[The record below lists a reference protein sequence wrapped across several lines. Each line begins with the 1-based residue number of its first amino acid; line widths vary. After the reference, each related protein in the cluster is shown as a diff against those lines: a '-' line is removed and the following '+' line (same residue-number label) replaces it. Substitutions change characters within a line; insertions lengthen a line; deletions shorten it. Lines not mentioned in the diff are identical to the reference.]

1 MTRYDR
7 EPVKHNHKRATM
19 SRFSRRDFLMTSAG
33 AALASH
39 FARPAFAATE
49 APKRGGTLIATWG
62 GLEPQSLFVPPG
74 GGSSPYLTS
83 TKLFERLIRLT
94 VDLKFE
100 PVLAVDIKPSE
111 DFRTYVIKLRDGVTW
126 HDGQP
131 FTADDVVF
139 SAIQYWKPISAGVS
153 LDALEGAEAAD
164 HLTVLLKFKAPV
176 PELFFKSV
184 LAGKSTLVIP
194 KHIYAGSNIITNPV
208 NNAPIGTG
216 PFKVKE
222 WVRGSH
228 VEYLRNDKYWNPSL
242 PYLDRLVIR
251 WWRDPA
257 SRSAAFEA
265 NQLDL
270 GIFNPVP
277 MPDIAR
283 LTAGGKFVAE
293 TKGYS
298 NSAWITTIEFNQR
311 RDIFKKRE
319 VRQALMQAIDRQFIS
334 DTIFFGRAHPSTGA
348 IPSSNTIFF
357 TKDVEDYS
365 FDVKKAGKLLDA
377 AGYPVKGGSRFNLN
391 LVSAGW
397 FEENVKIGQYLKQ
410 AFEDLDVAVDLAVPD
425 RATSLK
431 RIYTDYDYDVAVS
444 NNSASFELIP
454 STTQFYTTDGI
465 VKGAAFRNATGYSN
479 PKLDEIVAKMAVET
493 DEAKRIALGKDF
505 DRLATLDA
513 PLLPMVDLE
522 PVTIARS
529 DVRNHSRTADFMG
542 ESWAEIWLD
551 R

>member
-1 MTRYDR
+1 
-7 EPVKHNHKRATM
+7 M
-19 SRFSRRDFLMTSAG
+19 SRFSRRDFLMTTAG
-33 AALASH
+33 AALAS
-39 FARPAFAATE
+39 RLSGPAFAATE
-49 APKRGGTLIATWG
+49 APKRGGTLLATWG
-62 GLEPQSLFVPPG
+62 GFEPQSLFVPPG
-74 GGSSPYLTS
+74 GGSSPYFTS
-83 TKLFERLIRLT
+83 TKVIERLVRLT

-100 PVLAVDIKPSE
+100 PVLAVDIKPAE
-111 DFRTYVIKLRDGVTW
+111 DFRSYLIKLREGVTW

-139 SAIQYWKPISAGVS
+139 NVLEYWKPISAGVS
-153 LDALEGAEAAD
+153 LDALDSAEAVD
-164 HLTVLLKFKAPV
+164 PLTVLLKFKAPV
-176 PELFFKSV
+176 PEFFLKSV
-184 LAGKSTLVIP
+184 LAGKSGLVIP
-194 KHIYAGSNIITNPV
+194 KHIYAGSNIITNPI
-208 NNAPIGTG
+208 NNTPIGTG

-228 VEYLRNDKYWNPSL
+228 VEYLRNEKYWNPSL

-251 WWRDPA
+251 WWQDPA

-265 NQLDL
+265 NQLDI
-270 GIFNPVP
+270 GVFNPVP
-277 MPDIAR
+277 MPDVPR
-283 LTAGGKFVAE
+283 LTSGGKFIAE

-334 DTIFFGRAHPSTGA
+334 DTIFFGRAHPSIGA
-348 IPSSNTIFF
+348 IPSSNAIFF
-357 TKDVEDYS
+357 TKDVQDYP
-365 FDVKKAGKLLDA
+365 FDPKKAAKMLDG
-377 AGYPVKGGSRFNLN
+377 AGYPVKSGSRFGLN

-410 AFEDLDVAVDLAVPD
+410 AFEDIDITVDLAVPD

-431 RIYTDYDYDVAVS
+431 RIYSDYDYDVAVS
-444 NNSASFELIP
+444 NNSGSIELIP
-454 STTQFYTTDGI
+454 STTQYYTTDGI

-493 DEAKRIALGKDF
+493 DEPKRIALGKDF
-505 DRLATLDA
+505 DRLVALEA

-529 DVRNHSRTADFMG
+529 DVRNHSTTADFMG
-542 ESWAEIWLD
+542 ESWAELWLD